1 VTRRRTRPA
10 PGVPSSGPLI
20 RKSRELGSGGGF
32 EGGGVAEGLQFPDVL
47 ADLALG
53 VGAGAVVI
61 RAEVDEIG
69 VVIGEQRPDD
79 EEDGAA
85 DRDDGAVL
93 AAAAGDP
100 PVALAEEGVGAGGSD
115 GGLAQ
120 RPGL

>member
-1 VTRRRTRPA
+1 LIFRARRCSPRQA
-10 PGVPSSGPLI
+10 VHPGL
-20 RKSRELGSGGGF
+20 
-32 EGGGVAEGLQFPDVL
+32 
-47 ADLALG
+47 
-53 VGAGAVVI
+53 VI